1 MSPVSPVSVGL
12 SVQLSILTQE
22 QERSRPLSLQCLSGC
37 LSSCLYLHRGRREVV
52 PCLSSVCRAVCPVVY
67 TYTGAGEKSSPVSPV
82 SVGLSV
88 QLSILTQGQERSRPL
103 SLQCL
108 SGCLS
113 SCLYLHR
120 GRREVVPCLSSVCRA
135 VCPVVYTY
143 TGAGEKSS
151 PFSPVSVGLSVQ
163 LSILTQGQERSRP
176 LSLQCLSGSVGLS
189 VQLSILTQGQE
200 RSRPLSLQCLSG
212 CLSSCLYLHR
222 GRREVVPCLSSVC
235 RAVCPVVYTY
245 TGAGEKS
252 SPFSPVSVCPVV
264 YTYTGAGEKSSPFSP
279 VSVGLSVQ
287 LSILTQGQAR
297 SRPLSLQCLS
307 GCLSSCLYLHRGR
320 REVVPFLSSVCRAV
334 CPVVYTYTG
343 AGEKSS
349 PFSPVSVGLSVQL
362 SILTQ
367 GQERSRPRSLQCLS
381 GCLSS
386 CLYLHRGRRGRPR
399 SLQCLSGCLSSCLY
413 LHRGRREVV
422 PGLSSVCRSVCLV
435 V

>member
-1 MSPVSPVSVGL
+1 M
-12 SVQLSILTQE
+12 
-22 QERSRPLSLQCLSGC
+22 
-37 LSSCLYLHRGRREVV
+37 
-52 PCLSSVCRAVCPVVY
+52 
-67 TYTGAGEKSSPVSPV
+67 

-120 GRREVVPCLSSVCRA
+120 GRREVVPSLSSVCRA

-176 LSLQCLSGSVGLS
+176 LSLQCLSG
-189 VQLSILTQGQE
+189 
-200 RSRPLSLQCLSG
+200 

-222 GRREVVPCLSSVC
+222 GRREAVPFLSSVC
-235 RAVCPVVYTY
+235 QA
-245 TGAGEKS
+245 
-252 SPFSPVSVCPVV
+252 VCPVV

-287 LSILTQGQAR
+287 LSILTQGQER

-367 GQERSRPRSLQCLS
+367 GQERSRPL
-381 GCLSS
+381 
-386 CLYLHRGRRGRPR
+386 

-422 PGLSSVCRSVCLV
+422 PGLSSVCRFVCLV